1 MMERNILH
9 IDMDAFYAAIEQ
21 RDNPDLRGL
30 PVIIGS
36 RHPRSVVSTASYEA
50 RAFGVHSAMP
60 MVKALKLCP
69 EAICI
74 PPNLKKYQNVSEK
87 IMQIFNKYTDL
98 VEALSLDEAFLD
110 VSGSQRIFGN
120 PRVIAQRIKENIKE
134 QVGLTCS
141 IGISYNKF
149 LAKLASDLEKPNGMT
164 VICKE
169 DIKNKVWPLPI
180 NKMWGIGPKSSI
192 KLEKCNIR
200 TIGQLAQT
208 DLNFLQNI
216 LGSWGAEVYHMA
228 NGIDNRPVVPHREAH
243 SIGHETTFLEDTVDL
258 EFIKMVLLDLA
269 QETFLKVFKSIDK
282 FRGES
287 SFSTWIYR
295 ITANICKD
303 ELRKIKR
310 KPQTSLDQEI
320 WLDEG
325 SVIRQVVDEKPTPDE
340 AFEQKEL
347 WNYLQ
352 DLIAN
357 LSPEYRMVIV
367 LRDINGYSY
376 EEIAQITETSLGTVK
391 SRLNRAR
398 KALSEQ
404 INLLKGGIK

>member
-1 MMERNILH
+1 VLALDEKELISLSQKGD
-9 IDMDAFYAAIEQ
+9 IDAFEELVA
-21 RDNPDLRGL
+21 R
-30 PVIIGS
+30 
-36 RHPRSVVSTASYEA
+36 YE
-50 RAFGVHSAMP
+50 RKV
-60 MVKALKLCP
+60 
-69 EAICI
+69 
-74 PPNLKKYQNVSEK
+74 
-87 IMQIFNKYTDL
+87 YTI
-98 VEALSLDEAFLD
+98 AY
-110 VSGSQRIFGN
+110 RYMGN
-120 PRVIAQRIKENIKE
+120 PED
-134 QVGLTCS
+134 
-141 IGISYNKF
+141 
-149 LAKLASDLEKPNGMT
+149 AS
-164 VICKE
+164 
-169 DIKNKVWPLPI
+169 
-180 NKMWGIGPKSSI
+180 
-192 KLEKCNIR
+192 
-200 TIGQLAQT
+200 
-208 DLNFLQNI
+208 
-216 LGSWGAEVYHMA
+216 
-228 NGIDNRPVVPHREAH
+228 
-243 SIGHETTFLEDTVDL
+243 
-258 EFIKMVLLDLA
+258 DLA

>member
-1 MMERNILH
+1 MLALDEKELIERSQKGDI
-9 IDMDAFYAAIEQ
+9 DAFEELVA
-21 RDNPDLRGL
+21 R
-30 PVIIGS
+30 
-36 RHPRSVVSTASYEA
+36 YE
-50 RAFGVHSAMP
+50 RKV
-60 MVKALKLCP
+60 
-69 EAICI
+69 
-74 PPNLKKYQNVSEK
+74 
-87 IMQIFNKYTDL
+87 YTI
-98 VEALSLDEAFLD
+98 AY
-110 VSGSQRIFGN
+110 RYMGN
-120 PRVIAQRIKENIKE
+120 PED
-134 QVGLTCS
+134 
-141 IGISYNKF
+141 
-149 LAKLASDLEKPNGMT
+149 AS
-164 VICKE
+164 
-169 DIKNKVWPLPI
+169 
-180 NKMWGIGPKSSI
+180 
-192 KLEKCNIR
+192 
-200 TIGQLAQT
+200 
-208 DLNFLQNI
+208 
-216 LGSWGAEVYHMA
+216 
-228 NGIDNRPVVPHREAH
+228 
-243 SIGHETTFLEDTVDL
+243 
-258 EFIKMVLLDLA
+258 DLA

-340 AFEQKEL
+340 VFEQKEL

-367 LRDINGYSY
+367 LQDINGYSY

-398 KALSEQ
+398 RL
-404 INLLKGGIK
+404 

>member
-1 MMERNILH
+1 MLALDEKELISLSQKGD
-9 IDMDAFYAAIEQ
+9 IDAFEELVA
-21 RDNPDLRGL
+21 R
-30 PVIIGS
+30 
-36 RHPRSVVSTASYEA
+36 YE
-50 RAFGVHSAMP
+50 RKV
-60 MVKALKLCP
+60 
-69 EAICI
+69 
-74 PPNLKKYQNVSEK
+74 
-87 IMQIFNKYTDL
+87 YTI
-98 VEALSLDEAFLD
+98 AY
-110 VSGSQRIFGN
+110 RYMGN
-120 PRVIAQRIKENIKE
+120 PED
-134 QVGLTCS
+134 
-141 IGISYNKF
+141 
-149 LAKLASDLEKPNGMT
+149 AS
-164 VICKE
+164 
-169 DIKNKVWPLPI
+169 
-180 NKMWGIGPKSSI
+180 
-192 KLEKCNIR
+192 
-200 TIGQLAQT
+200 
-208 DLNFLQNI
+208 
-216 LGSWGAEVYHMA
+216 
-228 NGIDNRPVVPHREAH
+228 
-243 SIGHETTFLEDTVDL
+243 
-258 EFIKMVLLDLA
+258 DLA

-340 AFEQKEL
+340 VFEQKEL

>member
-1 MMERNILH
+1 MLALDEKELISLSQKGD
-9 IDMDAFYAAIEQ
+9 IDAFEELVA
-21 RDNPDLRGL
+21 R
-30 PVIIGS
+30 
-36 RHPRSVVSTASYEA
+36 YE
-50 RAFGVHSAMP
+50 RKV
-60 MVKALKLCP
+60 
-69 EAICI
+69 
-74 PPNLKKYQNVSEK
+74 
-87 IMQIFNKYTDL
+87 YTI
-98 VEALSLDEAFLD
+98 AY
-110 VSGSQRIFGN
+110 RYMGN
-120 PRVIAQRIKENIKE
+120 P
-134 QVGLTCS
+134 
-141 IGISYNKF
+141 
-149 LAKLASDLEKPNGMT
+149 
-164 VICKE
+164 
-169 DIKNKVWPLPI
+169 
-180 NKMWGIGPKSSI
+180 
-192 KLEKCNIR
+192 
-200 TIGQLAQT
+200 
-208 DLNFLQNI
+208 
-216 LGSWGAEVYHMA
+216 
-228 NGIDNRPVVPHREAH
+228 
-243 SIGHETTFLEDTVDL
+243 EDTS
-258 EFIKMVLLDLA
+258 DLA

>member
-1 MMERNILH
+1 MLALDEKELISLSQKGD
-9 IDMDAFYAAIEQ
+9 IDAFEELVA
-21 RDNPDLRGL
+21 R
-30 PVIIGS
+30 
-36 RHPRSVVSTASYEA
+36 YE
-50 RAFGVHSAMP
+50 RKV
-60 MVKALKLCP
+60 
-69 EAICI
+69 
-74 PPNLKKYQNVSEK
+74 
-87 IMQIFNKYTDL
+87 YTI
-98 VEALSLDEAFLD
+98 AY
-110 VSGSQRIFGN
+110 RYMGN
-120 PRVIAQRIKENIKE
+120 PED
-134 QVGLTCS
+134 
-141 IGISYNKF
+141 
-149 LAKLASDLEKPNGMT
+149 AS
-164 VICKE
+164 
-169 DIKNKVWPLPI
+169 
-180 NKMWGIGPKSSI
+180 
-192 KLEKCNIR
+192 
-200 TIGQLAQT
+200 
-208 DLNFLQNI
+208 
-216 LGSWGAEVYHMA
+216 
-228 NGIDNRPVVPHREAH
+228 
-243 SIGHETTFLEDTVDL
+243 
-258 EFIKMVLLDLA
+258 DLA